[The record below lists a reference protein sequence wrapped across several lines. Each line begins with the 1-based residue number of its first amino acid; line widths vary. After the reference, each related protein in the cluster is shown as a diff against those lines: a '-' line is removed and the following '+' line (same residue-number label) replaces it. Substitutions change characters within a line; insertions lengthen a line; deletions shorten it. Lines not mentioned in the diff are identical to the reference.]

1 MWGIYYMYGCKKQAN
16 TWTVILMITVME
28 KMCLDS
34 GMQWVWV
41 WALITTPLDRSTLW
55 LDKNTCSERAD
66 AARSAFFMARS
77 VLRAMIQHRLAPISK
92 DRGTLPGLYAALLDW
107 ACYLSY
113 YHLMLS
119 TTQCLV
125 SAFISLFSS
134 HLLFPLLYISVFLV
148 SISVTF

>member
-1 MWGIYYMYGCKKQAN
+1 MYGYKKQEN
-16 TWTVILMITVME
+16 TWTLILMITVME

-34 GMQWVWV
+34 SMQWVWV
-41 WALITTPLDRSTLW
+41 WVLITTPLDRSNSW
-55 LDKNTCSERAD
+55 LYMYKSTCSAERAE

-77 VLRAMIQHRLAPISK
+77 VLRAMIQHRQAPLSK